1 MKRKISIIDLWTGFL
16 ERSFTI
22 LVPVVAILA
31 AFLVSGLL
39 IVAWGANPVAAY
51 KAVFE
56 GAFGSLN
63 AVATT
68 LTRLSPLAFTGLA
81 VAYGYRSGFFNVGAE
96 GQLFLGA
103 LAATWVG
110 VTFTDL
116 PGWLLMIFCMLAA
129 AIAGGALALLPGYLK
144 AWRGFNEV
152 LVTLLLNYVVIQF
165 FEWSLRVD
173 HPTRGVDMIWTWV
186 NWFGIK
192 DPTQP
197 YPKSATLPEAAW
209 LPSLG
214 SIFRGDLF
222 ARLFGEASWYQG
234 LLSDPAVNRIT
245 LAPVLAVLAII
256 IVYIIMFK
264 TTIGYRARAVGV
276 NPDAARFMGID
287 VRKTIIATS
296 IISGMLAGLGGYI
309 EVIGAQ
315 HRVIEKFLVDA
326 GFTGIPVAL
335 IGQLHPYGVGLS
347 ALFFGA
353 LRAGAN
359 RMQIVTAV
367 PIAMIYVI
375 QALAILFA
383 ISGTTIDLVSY
394 WKKKRLAIL
403 SERAGE
409 VGMEAKEVS
418 NV

>member
-1 MKRKISIIDLWTGFL
+1 MKRQISITNLWTGFL

-116 PGWLLMIFCMLAA
+116 PGWLLIILCMLAA

-173 HPTRGVDMIWTWV
+173 HPTRGVDMKWTLV
-186 NWFGIK
+186 NWLGIK

-222 ARLFGEASWYQG
+222 SQLFSGTSWSQG
-234 LLSDPAVNRIT
+234 LLNDPAVNRIT
-245 LAPVLAVLAII
+245 LAPVLVIMAII
-256 IVYIIMFK
+256 VVYIIMFK

-276 NPDAARFMGID
+276 NPEAARFMGID
-287 VRKTIIATS
+287 VRKTIITTS
-296 IISGMLAGLGGYI
+296 IISGMLAGMGGYI
-309 EVIGAQ
+309 EVVGAQ

-383 ISGTTIDLVSY
+383 ISGTTVDLVSY
-394 WKKKRLAIL
+394 WKKKKLAVL
-403 SERAGE
+403 SERAEEIG
-409 VGMEAKEVS
+409 VEAKEVS